1 MHKFILCVFLDR
13 WRLLADHHLRLR
25 SSLRLSSRCYRISWV
40 TLWKRLMGSLYQ
52 GRSRTVNTSHGWNTF
67 LPHWAESL
75 LYEFHTTAGTP
86 EEQIQD
92 QEPPRSD
99 LFLFP
104 DESGN
109 CQDSS
114 PPYPMLPS
122 PLITPAPNLAQE
134 TDDFCILE
142 TPSSR
147 GEVGT
152 YSFFKLRLHIFV

>member
-1 MHKFILCVFLDR
+1 
-13 WRLLADHHLRLR
+13 
-25 SSLRLSSRCYRISWV
+25 
-40 TLWKRLMGSLYQ
+40 MGSLYQ
-52 GRSRTVNTSHGWNTF
+52 GRSRTVNTSLSEVKKCFTHE
-67 LPHWAESL
+67 ESL

-109 CQDSS
+109 CQDLS

-152 YSFFKLRLHIFV
+152 YSFFKLMLHIFV